1 MKTQNLEING
11 DWVKIGDTSHTLII
25 LQAAGMS
32 AFEYFLA
39 TDDTLPTG
47 DDPAFIHRKDESIT
61 FANGG
66 VNVYI
71 RGAAGGSANIIY
83 FVA

>member
-1 MKTQNLEING
+1 MATQTKQISN

-25 LQAAGMS
+25 LQAAGMG
-32 AFEYFLA
+32 AFEYFLTRESTA
-39 TDDTLPTG
+39 PSSDQDG
-47 DDPAFIHRKDESIT
+47 FFHRRNEAIT

-71 RGAAGGSANIIY
+71 RGAAGGSANIVY